1 MKKIILSLVCVL
13 CALQGFAQFQG
24 TKADYDKIK
33 ASFPKLTLNTYIPTL
48 KSLDNPVL
56 GDDIVKLMN
65 MPAKRPASAQ
75 DAKHEYRAI
84 GYFDYDENFATF
96 FYLSLIPAQPD
107 YSPMASIHFQIIDK
121 KALKTAVHM
130 SLGNILSHD
139 MATAVKNTN
148 RKRVWSYSKE
158 GEIYFKIEDMNFAN
172 EEVADKTTLVRFDQ
186 SASKLLVVE

>member
-1 MKKIILSLVCVL
+1 MKKLILSLVCVL

-56 GDDIVKLMN
+56 GDDIVKGMN
-65 MPAKRPASAQ
+65 MPAVRPSSAK

-96 FYLSLIPAQPD
+96 FYLSLIPDQPD
-107 YSPMASIHFQIIDK
+107 YSPMASIHFQVIDK
-121 KALKTAVHM
+121 KALKTVAHI
-130 SLGNILSHD
+130 SLGNTMNND
-139 MATAVKNTN
+139 MAKAVKYAN
-148 RKRVWSYSKE
+148 RKRVWSYTRGRNILQNRRYE
-158 GEIYFKIEDMNFAN
+158 FCE
-172 EEVADKTTLVRFDQ
+172 
-186 SASKLLVVE
+186 